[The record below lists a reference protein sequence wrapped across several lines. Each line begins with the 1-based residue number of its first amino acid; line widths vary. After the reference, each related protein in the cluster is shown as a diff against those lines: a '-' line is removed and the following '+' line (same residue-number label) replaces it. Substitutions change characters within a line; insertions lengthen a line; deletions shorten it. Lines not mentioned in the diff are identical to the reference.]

1 MSDGGVGGPDMP
13 DPGEPMTVE
22 VILTPWLT
30 GAWKRELIDGV
41 IYFYGE
47 FDQRDVEIA
56 ERTYPGRRVL
66 VNRAKGLEVHPGGA
80 GPLEAAT
87 GLTYKLT

>member
-1 MSDGGVGGPDMP
+1 MGDGTAKGPDLP

-22 VILTPWLT
+22 AVLTRWPT

-41 IYFYGE
+41 MYFYGE

-66 VNRAKGLEVHPGGA
+66 VNRAGDLEVHPGGA
-80 GPLEAAT
+80 DPARSL
-87 GLTYKLT
+87 LDSS